1 MNIHEMLFRSQIRLR
16 VESFDSDVDT
26 ERSPD
31 DFPFIDTSLI
41 SHSTVIEKI
50 GGATGVNQG
59 FYLRSFDFIFV
70 EKGVRTPIRSNANAL
85 QRRNTFIRTKTPAIA
100 NGW

>member
-41 SHSTVIEKI
+41 PHSTVIEKI
-50 GGATGVNQG
+50 GGATG
-59 FYLRSFDFIFV
+59 I
-70 EKGVRTPIRSNANAL
+70 T
-85 QRRNTFIRTKTPAIA
+85 
-100 NGW
+100 